1 MSEVDISSDPRR
13 SRNWPEVDHASVGFS
28 AGTADHVRPLMG
40 LRHVTELAQPLLA
53 LDIDNLDRTGDGVVI
68 LDRGQLLIAQRCNN
82 RPRSS

>member
-68 LDRGQLLIAQRCNN
+68 EELALAPKQPLQRRRRGC
-82 RPRSS
+82 